1 MAGITGVRRKSGD
14 SAATLDAGDRNNR
27 ASNRRPKPP
36 GKDEGQ
42 ELLQRLQGWWDEARE
57 YHAENRRQQL
67 LDFDFYDHHQIDP
80 EHARV
85 MLDRGQMPTV
95 YNLVALAL
103 DWIIGTERRTRI
115 EGKVH
120 PRGPEDQQ
128 TAEAKGQVLKY
139 VDDVN
144 YAGFE
149 QSRAFAQAAKGG
161 VGWME
166 ESIVKDPDTEPLA
179 RRCVDWKQMWW
190 DPFATRLD
198 LQDARYITRRKW
210 LDLDYAQAMFPGHAE
225 RLDGMAKSFTEIEL
239 SDSDDLADMPAMFL
253 HRDVRTALDAGY
265 RLFGSGSIDR
275 QWRRRIAVNETWY
288 KKPVPIKRM
297 VSLDPDLNG
306 AEYDEA
312 RHADAVHTGIV
323 SLTDAIKEQIC
334 VAFWVPGLVLAHQ
347 VSPYK
352 HNRYPFTPLF
362 CKREDRTNLPYGYVR
377 GMRDAQTDYNKRRSK
392 TLWMLSVNR
401 LIYEAGAIDKADED
415 AVLDEASRPD
425 ARIRVAKGALEN
437 NRVKFEWGGELAQG
451 QIALMEH
458 AKDHILEGSGIT
470 KENLGQNSNAISGRA
485 ILAKQQQGAV
495 STAELFDNYRFSMQV
510 GGQKTLSLIEQY
522 MSLPKRLRILGPA
535 GKVEWLIVNE
545 PSVDPE
551 TGETFFANDL
561 SASSADYVVDQQD
574 YRETVRMAMA
584 EQLFEVIAKL
594 PPEMQINLLDIA
606 IELTDLPNRG
616 ELVARIRALNGQ
628 RGPGEE
634 PNPDDVEAAKAAQA
648 QQQAASDLEVQER
661 GARIQ
666 KDLASAAKQTAEAK
680 RIAVEGKVAA
690 LDGAA
695 LLTAAVPLAPA
706 ADRLYEGDQPQ
717 EQVQA

>member
-1 MAGITGVRRKSGD
+1 MADITGVRRKSGD
-14 SAATLDAGDRNNR
+14 SAVTLDAGDRHNR
-27 ASNRRPKPP
+27 ASHKRAKPKV
-36 GKDEGQ
+36 DETQ
-42 ELLQRLQGWWDEARE
+42 ALLQQLQGWWDEARE
-57 YHAENRRQQL
+57 FHAENRRQQL

-80 EHARV
+80 DHARV

-95 YNLVALAL
+95 YNLIALAL

-128 TAEAKGQVLKY
+128 TAQAKQQVLKY

-144 YAGFE
+144 YVGFE

-161 VGWME
+161 IGWME
-166 ESIVKDPDTEPLA
+166 ECIVKDPGTEPLA
-179 RRCVDWKQMWW
+179 RRSVDWKQMWW
-190 DPFATRLD
+190 DAFATRLD

-210 LDLDYAQAMFPGHAE
+210 LDIDYAQAMFHEHAD

-253 HRDVRTALDAGY
+253 HRDVRTALDSGY

-275 QWRRRIAVNETWY
+275 QWRRRIPINETWY
-288 KKPVPIKRM
+288 KKPVAIKRM
-297 VSLDPDLNG
+297 VSLDPDLNE
-306 AEYDEA
+306 AEFDPANA
-312 RHADAVHTGIV
+312 RHAELLDQGLV
-323 SLTDAIKEQIC
+323 SLTDAIKEQVC
-334 VAFWVPGLVLAHQ
+334 DAFWVPGLLLAHQ

-362 CKREDRTNLPYGYVR
+362 CKREDRTNLPYGYIR

-401 LIYEAGAIDKADED
+401 LIYEAGAIDKDDED
-415 AVLDEASRPD
+415 EILDEASRPD
-425 ARIRVAKGALEN
+425 ARIRVAKGALAD
-437 NRVKFEWGGELAQG
+437 NRIKFEWGGELAQG
-451 QIALMEH
+451 QITLMEH
-458 AKDHILEGSGIT
+458 AKDHILENSGIT

-495 STAELFDNYRFSMQV
+495 STAELFDNYRFTMQV
-510 GGQKTLSLIEQY
+510 GGQKALALIEQY

-535 GKVEWLIVNE
+535 GKVDWLIINE
-545 PSVDPE
+545 PQVDPE

-561 SASSADYVVDQQD
+561 TAAAADYIVDQQD

-606 IELTDLPNRG
+606 IELTDLPNRA

-634 PNPDDVEAAKAAQA
+634 PNPADIEAQA
-648 QQQAASDLEVQER
+648 TRQRAEQAAADLDAQ
-661 GARIQ
+661 ARSAKIQ
-666 KDLASAAKQTAEAK
+666 KDLAAANKQNAEAK

-695 LLTAAVPLAPA
+695 LLNAAVPLAPA
-706 ADRLYEGDQPQ
+706 ADRLYEGEQPQ
-717 EQVQA
+717 EQA